1 MLTRIKVLLLLL
13 CLFGL
18 GAAAQTIESPGGRL
32 SLTFEL
38 TGDGQPTY
46 QLSFKGR
53 AVIKKS
59 GMGLELKDQ
68 PALVKGFTVAKTD
81 TSVKDETWE
90 PVWGEVKSIR
100 NNYRELAVTLQQAGA
115 AGNQAKAGTEPGVG
129 TGNQAAATSRT
140 IVIRFR
146 LFDDGLGFR
155 YEFPEQGGLKYFVVS
170 DEKTEFSLTGDHKT
184 FWIPGDYDTNEYT
197 YSTSK
202 ISEVDALRGRAAEE
216 ISTRVIIAPNAV
228 QTPLMMK
235 SEDGLYINIH
245 EAALVNYPAMDLMV
259 DRQALR
265 LTAQLVPDAVG
276 NKAYLQTPARTPWRT
291 VVVSDHAE
299 DILASKL
306 ILNLNEPSKVRDTSW
321 IHPVKYVGIWWEMH
335 VGKATWN
342 YADTPNALKLDETD
356 WASLKPNG
364 KHGATTAN
372 TKRYI
377 DFAARHGFDGV
388 LVEGWNVGW
397 EDWFGN
403 WKEDV
408 FDFVTPYPD
417 FDVAELQRYA
427 AAKGVKLIMHH
438 ETSAS
443 ATNYERWMD
452 AAYRFMKEHGYD
464 AVKTGYVG
472 RIIPRGEHHDGQWMV
487 NHYVRVA
494 EKTAQYKIMLDAHE
508 PVRPTGLYRTYP
520 NWLACEAARGNE
532 FNAWSSG
539 NPPEHETIL
548 PFTRLM
554 GGPMDYTPGI
564 FQIKMDHWRPGAKE
578 QVHTTL
584 AKQLALYV
592 TIYSPL
598 QMAADLPEIYEQHLD
613 AFQFIKDVAVDW
625 DDTRILEAE
634 PGDYVT
640 IARKAKG
647 KDEWYVGAITDEHA
661 RTANVALSY
670 LPAKR
675 WYVATIYADADNA
688 DWQSNPMAYKI
699 QSFLVNNETALKVA
713 LANGGGAAVSLKP
726 ATADD
731 LKRLRPYGR

>member
-1 MLTRIKVLLLLL
+1 MMRIRLLILLL
-13 CLFGL
+13 CVYGL
-18 GAAAQTIESPGGRL
+18 SASAQKIESPSGKL

-38 TGDGQPTY
+38 TGEGEPAY
-46 QLSFKGR
+46 QLSFGGR
-53 AVIKKS
+53 AVVKRS
-59 GMGLELKDQ
+59 RLGLELKGG
-68 PALVKGFTVAKTD
+68 PSLVKGFTVMKSD
-81 TSVKDETWE
+81 TAQADETWE
-90 PVWGEVKSIR
+90 PVWGEVKQIR
-100 NNYRELAVTLQQAGA
+100 NRYRELAVTLRQAG
-115 AGNQAKAGTEPGVG
+115 TPD
-129 TGNQAAATSRT
+129 TRT
-140 IVIRFR
+140 LVIRFR

-155 YEFPEQGGLKYFVVS
+155 YEIPEQNGLRYFIVA
-170 DEKTEFSLTGDHKT
+170 DERTEFQLAGDHKT
-184 FWIPGDYDTNEYT
+184 FWIPGDYDTNEYAYT
-197 YSTSK
+197 TSK
-202 ISEVDALRGRAAEE
+202 LSEVDAAKGKAAEE
-216 ISTRVIIAPNAV
+216 ISAKTFFAANAV

-235 SEDGLYINIH
+235 SADGLYVNLH
-245 EAALVNYPAMDLMV
+245 EAALVNYPAMNLMV
-259 DRQALR
+259 DRQTFT
-265 LTAQLVPDAVG
+265 LTSHLVPDALG

-291 VVVSDHAE
+291 VVVSDNAP

-306 ILNLNEPSKVRDTSW
+306 ILNLNEPSRVRDTSW
-321 IHPVKYVGIWWEMH
+321 IRPVKYVGVWWEMH
-335 VGKATWN
+335 VPSKSTWN
-342 YADTPNALKLDETD
+342 YADATGAVKLDEAD
-356 WASLKPNG
+356 WAKMKPNG
-364 KHGATTAN
+364 KHGATTEN
-372 TKRYI
+372 TKRYL

-417 FDVAELQRYA
+417 FDVAGLQKYA

-443 ATNYERWMD
+443 ATNYERRMD
-452 AAYRFMKEHGYD
+452 DAYRFMKQHGYD

-508 PVRPTGLYRTYP
+508 PVRPTGLHRTYP
-520 NWLACEAARGNE
+520 NWLASEAARGNE

-564 FQIKMDHWRPGAKE
+564 FQIKMSHYDPAKKE

-592 TIYSPL
+592 TMYSPL
-598 QMAADLPEIYEQHLD
+598 QMAADLPENYERFMD

-625 DDTRILEAE
+625 DETKILEAE

-647 KDEWYVGAITDEHA
+647 KDEWYVGAITDENA
-661 RTANVALSY
+661 RTANVPLAFLA
-670 LPAKR
+670 PKR
-675 WYVATIYADADNA
+675 SYVATIYADADDA
-688 DWQSNPMAYKI
+688 DWQTNPMAYKI
-699 QSFLVNNETALKVA
+699 QSYIVGGETPLKIA
-713 LANGGGAAVSLKP
+713 LAKGGGAAVSLRP
-726 ATADD
+726 ASADD
-731 LKRLRPYGR
+731 MKKFKPYKN